1 MEVLVRDGLVI
12 NFRSSCSQMF
22 FKVGIL
28 KNFANVTGK
37 ELDWSLFLI
46 NLLALRPATL
56 LKRDFNIG
64 MFLWNLRNFQEYLF
78 LQNTISSSFWNLRSV
93 RVLLFW
99 HSEIW
104 LVITILFTIFYCN
117 IVTLIVCNACFKKQK
132 FLKKSFWYNKHELIN
147 KYFAFFS

>member
-64 MFLWNLRNFQEYLF
+64 MFL
-78 LQNTISSSFWNLRSV
+78 
-93 RVLLFW
+93 
-99 HSEIW
+99 
-104 LVITILFTIFYCN
+104 
-117 IVTLIVCNACFKKQK
+117 
-132 FLKKSFWYNKHELIN
+132 
-147 KYFAFFS
+147 